1 MARLVGLTLVGIT
14 MLTGCSTSEWVHPNK
29 PKGAFA
35 MDYNTCENAAYQ
47 DPKQQGG
54 MKMIIQQN
62 VERCLIKEGW
72 VLRETR

>member
-1 MARLVGLTLVGIT
+1 MTRLVTVAALELS
-14 MLTGCSTSEWVHPNK
+14 MLIGCSTTEWVHPNK

-62 VERCLIKEGW
+62 VERCLIREGW